1 MKTKSKSLLRKMT
14 TYIMVLVTICG
25 TFFTSSTSVHASD
38 LVLNEPTA
46 YSYTGVSPHLG
57 YAITHNPIYV
67 MKMDGKK
74 VFCVESGIFTTTGGG
89 YIPESYIS
97 PKKDILSK
105 IAYYGYTNT
114 GQSHYDYVV
123 TQVMI
128 WEELGD
134 QYVSSTIPNYQQRKA
149 EIMAMVNRHDTL
161 PSWHNQEVKVT
172 VGESITLADSHGVLS
187 GMSLESNNTNA
198 TLQQDGNNITITP
211 NANSNDG
218 SITYRKVPQNEVG
231 TSIVYTKP
239 QHQTLVEFH
248 LESAKQATVKVDV
261 IKLGNVQITKVDE
274 ETGRPLPDTTMKFEY
289 NGTSTELVTDSN
301 GIALIKDIP
310 EGTKITITEVKAP
323 NGYVNKGVSQV
334 VTIEPN
340 KTIELT
346 FDNKEQL
353 GIATLTKAGE
363 EAKEIEVTES
373 EYGDV
378 HTFKYNANVV
388 AGVTY
393 RIEATQDIHSVD
405 GTLKAKKGDT
415 VATVTTDEKGQ
426 WHSPNL
432 YLGEYQAVEVSAPAG
447 YILDTRPIPFSLTY
461 AGQEVELA
469 STAIKA
475 TNEFQTLDLRLFKDE
490 ESILSWNNNQ
500 PEIEVIQGQE
510 KVFGVFTREAQAL
523 TDEVHV
529 PANALLGYQTVSDGV
544 ASFELKLPQGKYYLK
559 ELEAG
564 TSHVL
569 NDTEYD
575 FEFTAENNNA
585 TYPIYIYQDTVAVGN
600 ETMLK
605 IARTPIINKL
615 HFNEFI
621 IKKLNEQA
629 IFDKESGVE
638 FNYDGLGTGAIFTLE
653 NEDNEVIQEVTIDKD
668 GQGNFKNIPV
678 GTFYLKEKSAS
689 STHYLMSEK
698 VIRIESTKDGIK
710 AFDEDDKL
718 LGETS
723 STDEEP
729 TILLEIE
736 NDLKKGTAEL
746 TKKDVST
753 GELLPNTGI
762 RILDEEKNT
771 IAEGRTDDKGIY
783 TFEKLPA
790 GKYYFQEYDAP
801 TGYQLDDTPM
811 LFEITENGEVVK
823 CEMTNNKIP
832 EKITSLPQT
841 GDTTNIT
848 IFALGML
855 LSVSTLGVLYFRRKK
870 AKIE

>member
-1 MKTKSKSLLRKMT
+1 
-14 TYIMVLVTICG
+14 
-25 TFFTSSTSVHASD
+25 
-38 LVLNEPTA
+38 
-46 YSYTGVSPHLG
+46 
-57 YAITHNPIYV
+57 
-67 MKMDGKK
+67 
-74 VFCVESGIFTTTGGG
+74 
-89 YIPESYIS
+89 
-97 PKKDILSK
+97 
-105 IAYYGYTNT
+105 
-114 GQSHYDYVV
+114 
-123 TQVMI
+123 MI

-405 GTLKAKKGDT
+405 GTLKAKK
-415 VATVTTDEKGQ
+415 A
-426 WHSPNL
+426 
-432 YLGEYQAVEVSAPAG
+432 
-447 YILDTRPIPFSLTY
+447 
-461 AGQEVELA
+461 
-469 STAIKA
+469 
-475 TNEFQTLDLRLFKDE
+475 
-490 ESILSWNNNQ
+490 ILS
-500 PEIEVIQGQE
+500 
-510 KVFGVFTREAQAL
+510 
-523 TDEVHV
+523 
-529 PANALLGYQTVSDGV
+529 LL
-544 ASFELKLPQGKYYLK
+544 
-559 ELEAG
+559 
-564 TSHVL
+564 
-569 NDTEYD
+569 
-575 FEFTAENNNA
+575 
-585 TYPIYIYQDTVAVGN
+585 
-600 ETMLK
+600 
-605 IARTPIINKL
+605 
-615 HFNEFI
+615 
-621 IKKLNEQA
+621 
-629 IFDKESGVE
+629 
-638 FNYDGLGTGAIFTLE
+638 
-653 NEDNEVIQEVTIDKD
+653 
-668 GQGNFKNIPV
+668 
-678 GTFYLKEKSAS
+678 
-689 STHYLMSEK
+689 
-698 VIRIESTKDGIK
+698 
-710 AFDEDDKL
+710 
-718 LGETS
+718 
-723 STDEEP
+723 
-729 TILLEIE
+729 
-736 NDLKKGTAEL
+736 
-746 TKKDVST
+746 
-753 GELLPNTGI
+753 
-762 RILDEEKNT
+762 
-771 IAEGRTDDKGIY
+771 
-783 TFEKLPA
+783 
-790 GKYYFQEYDAP
+790 
-801 TGYQLDDTPM
+801 
-811 LFEITENGEVVK
+811 
-823 CEMTNNKIP
+823 
-832 EKITSLPQT
+832 
-841 GDTTNIT
+841 
-848 IFALGML
+848 
-855 LSVSTLGVLYFRRKK
+855 
-870 AKIE
+870 